1 MTRLL
6 AQHVGVIK
14 QSPVQ
19 PVAQKENYPAQD
31 VEPEAPLI
39 VQGVAEKG
47 IQNVVAGV
55 ATTDG
60 QLDMIQ
66 A

>member
-6 AQHVGVIK
+6 VRYVGVIE
-14 QSPVQ
+14 QFLVQ
-19 PVAQKENYPAQD
+19 PVVQKENYPAQD
-31 VEPEAPLI
+31 VEPGAPLI
-39 VQGVAEKG
+39 VQGVTEKG
-47 IQNVVAGV
+47 IQNVGAGA

>member
-1 MTRLL
+1 MWGDRTVPCSTCG
-6 AQHVGVIK
+6 A
-14 QSPVQ
+14 
-19 PVAQKENYPAQD
+19 KENYPAQD
-31 VEPEAPLI
+31 VEPGAPLI
-39 VQGVAEKG
+39 VQGVTEKG
-47 IQNVVAGV
+47 IQNVGAGA

>member
-1 MTRLL
+1 M
-6 AQHVGVIK
+6 
-14 QSPVQ
+14 
-19 PVAQKENYPAQD
+19 AQKENYPAQD
-31 VEPEAPLI
+31 VEPGAPLI
-39 VQGVAEKG
+39 VQGVVEKG
-47 IQNVVAGV
+47 IQNVVAGA